1 MTDFPP
7 AIRLFSEAQLAGRS
21 KDRGRVHRRP
31 MRVYPTPMPAPGRRR
46 TVVRLWLPLTALF
59 VLMAPFALLL
69 SPLAYFAPPRVRG
82 PNPILAAV
90 QIGRLLMSLGGT
102 EVDVDTPDAKVHIRI
117 F

>member
-1 MTDFPP
+1 MTDIPP

-31 MRVYPTPMPAPGRRR
+31 MRAYPTPAPGRRR
-46 TVVRLWLPLTALF
+46 TVVRLWLPLTPLF
-59 VLMAPFALLL
+59 LLLAPFALLL
-69 SPLAYFAPPRVRG
+69 APFVYFAPPRVR
-82 PNPILAAV
+82 PANPILGAV
-90 QIGRLLMSLGGT
+90 QFGRLLMSLGGT